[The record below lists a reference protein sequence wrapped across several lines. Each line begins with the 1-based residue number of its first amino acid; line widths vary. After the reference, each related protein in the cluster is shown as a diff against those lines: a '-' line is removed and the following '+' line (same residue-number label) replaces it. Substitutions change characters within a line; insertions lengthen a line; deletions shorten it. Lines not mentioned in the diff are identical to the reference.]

1 MIPNLLRKYAF
12 PATTR
17 LETTKGIRKIP
28 KMQQRKYKKDLK
40 LIFNNIF
47 YFPTEDDFKHCDNC
61 KVCVNNETEKVNV
74 QTPHVQNISVPLKHQ
89 KLKGKI

>member
-28 KMQQRKYKKDLK
+28 KMLQRKFKKD
-40 LIFNNIF
+40 I
-47 YFPTEDDFKHCDNC
+47 
-61 KVCVNNETEKVNV
+61 
-74 QTPHVQNISVPLKHQ
+74 
-89 KLKGKI
+89 KLKNIRPPGTGKKTLLMDKRELMDYTRKIQILR